1 MARTLPRPPK
11 SAFVIVPMSYLTGA
25 TKILDFF
32 AGSGV
37 KVAATRVS
45 RVTSE
50 GWAGIIG
57 IYVFVRIEEAVR
69 RKTDKR
75 SSTQE

>member
-1 MARTLPRPPK
+1 
-11 SAFVIVPMSYLTGA
+11 MSYFTGA
-25 TKILDFF
+25 TKVLDFF
-32 AGSGV
+32 VGSGV
-37 KVAATRVS
+37 KVAATRAS

-50 GWAGIIG
+50 GCAGRTG
-57 IYVFVRIEEAVR
+57 IYVFVRIEGAVR